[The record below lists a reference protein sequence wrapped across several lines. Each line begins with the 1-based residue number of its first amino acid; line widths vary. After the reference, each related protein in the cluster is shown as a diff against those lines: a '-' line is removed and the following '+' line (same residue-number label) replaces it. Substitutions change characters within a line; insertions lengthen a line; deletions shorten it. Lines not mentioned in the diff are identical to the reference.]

1 MKLKLF
7 ACCLLLAGTASASEK
22 GVYVGGKF
30 GVQSLTSEM
39 TTSDLTL
46 NSLGSE
52 GSQFG
57 LFSGY
62 SAPIFGRHFWGLEA
76 EYISHSV
83 SAEIKGSN
91 QNIELNLEKEYGLS
105 VLFGKLYS
113 NHVNIYGRLGAGQ
126 AFFDGKGLD
135 NTGSDDVLAVHAG
148 FGVELKGKFPS
159 MVNLRA
165 EYRYTKYSEV
175 NFSQEPTVVKN
186 SPRSHSFSMGLVY
199 RY

>member
-30 GVQSLTSEM
+30 GVQSITSEM
-39 TTSDLTL
+39 VTSDVTE
-46 NSLGSE
+46 NALGSE

-57 LFSGY
+57 LFGGY
-62 SAPIFGRHFWGLEA
+62 STPVFGRHFWGLEA
-76 EYISHSV
+76 EYISNSM
-83 SAEIKGSN
+83 SAELKGSN
-91 QNIELNLEKEYGLS
+91 QNFELDLEKEYGLS
-105 VLFGKLYS
+105 ALFGKLYS
-113 NHVNIYGRLGAGQ
+113 NHVNIYGRIGATQ
-126 AFFDGKGLD
+126 AFFNKKNSV
-135 NTGSDDVLAVHAG
+135 NTASDDVLALHAG